1 MAEYALAAVINLER
15 RFKLALQLQ
24 NQKTWSSRFLIIST
38 TKIEMLI
45 PDYFSPELKGYR
57 CLSELTVGILG
68 IGQIGLSSAKLLRGF
83 IFLKQTS
90 ATTSNLCICRS
101 GMQSSRSGEQG
112 KDSNRNRRCDSIFYQ
127 TSAPTTAI
135 FRGLSYQH
143 FTLHPRHR

>member
-90 ATTSNLCICRS
+90 ATTSNLMFICRS
-101 GMQSSRSGEQG
+101 GMQGFRSGEQG
-112 KDSNRNRRCDSIFYQ
+112 KGS
-127 TSAPTTAI
+127 
-135 FRGLSYQH
+135 
-143 FTLHPRHR
+143 HR

>member
-24 NQKTWSSRFLIIST
+24 NQKTWSPRFLIIST

-68 IGQIGLSSAKLLRGF
+68 IGQIGMSSAKLLRGF
-83 IFLKQTS
+83 IFLKQP
-90 ATTSNLCICRS
+90 L
-101 GMQSSRSGEQG
+101 G
-112 KDSNRNRRCDSIFYQ
+112 RNIKLDVYLQVWAAKF
-127 TSAPTTAI
+127 
-135 FRGLSYQH
+135 
-143 FTLHPRHR
+143 